1 MNRYRLSTV
10 IDSYLAFR
18 SSNGFAMNT
27 VRNDQ
32 QTLGRLSRHYDRDP
46 FVDEITARDIDDLL
60 GSLAQGGYSTGTV
73 NNTQSGLS
81 AFFKWCRTRGIVM
94 PTVDP
99 IAGRRYFPAQD
110 KPRLYIPLADFPRI
124 LDAATS
130 PRDRALLALGLYTL
144 GRQSEIINLRVK
156 HLDLASGHL
165 SMTIFKSY
173 KSDVMPLS
181 SELDMEMRRWLRAYQ
196 DECGPLDKNWF
207 LVPAVK
213 NAGQFGNF
221 MLAPDRRITKSE
233 DIVRRV
239 VERCGYT
246 DERMGMHLIRR
257 SAARAAFDEMARD
270 GYDGALRVVSAL
282 LHHASTATTEHY
294 LDLGLDRQRR
304 DARIAGKPLF
314 PSLSASNVVA
324 LRGETDGI
332 EDDQDLRQL
341 QA

>member
-1 MNRYRLSTV
+1 MIRYRLSTV

-18 SSNGFAMNT
+18 ASNGFAANT
-27 VRNDQ
+27 VKNDR
-32 QTLGRLSRHYDRDP
+32 QTLARLAAHYDHDP
-46 FVDEITARDIDDLL
+46 IIDSITPRDIDDLL
-60 GSLAQGGYSTGTV
+60 GSLAQGGYSIGTV

-81 AFFKWCRTRGIVM
+81 AFFKWCRTRGITAPM
-94 PTVDP
+94 FDP

-110 KPRLYIPLADFPRI
+110 KPRLYIPLADFPKV
-124 LDAATS
+124 LDACTS
-130 PRDRALLALGLYTL
+130 PRDRALMALGLYTL

-181 SELDMEMRRWLRAYQ
+181 SELDSEMRRWLLAYQ
-196 DECGPLDKNWF
+196 EECGPLDKNWF

-221 MLAPDRRITKSE
+221 ILAPDRRISKSE

-257 SAARAAFDEMARD
+257 SAARAAFDEMAKD

-304 DARIAGKPLF
+304 NARIAGQPLF
-314 PSLSASNVVA
+314 PSLVAPNVVP
-324 LRGETDGI
+324 LKEESDGI
-332 EDDQDLRQL
+332 EDDQVLRQL
-341 QA
+341 RA